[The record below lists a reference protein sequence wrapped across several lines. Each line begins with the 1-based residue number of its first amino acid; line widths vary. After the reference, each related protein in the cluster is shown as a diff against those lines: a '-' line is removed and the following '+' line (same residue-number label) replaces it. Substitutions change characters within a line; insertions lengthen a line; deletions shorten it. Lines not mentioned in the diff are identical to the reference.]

1 MIGKKTSVKK
11 DVFLADCRHGTLND
25 SNHIGLLFSDQKYRS
40 VMGWAGI
47 NSLRCTMDAFYGTT
61 VGNETVKFYF

>member
-1 MIGKKTSVKK
+1 MKENLCKK
-11 DVFLADCRHGTLND
+11 DVFWADCRHGILND
-25 SNHIGLLFSDQKYRS
+25 SDHIDLLFSDPKYRS

-47 NSLRCTMDAFYGTT
+47 NSLRSTVDAFYGTT

>member
-1 MIGKKTSVKK
+1 MIGKKTSVKRC
-11 DVFLADCRHGTLND
+11 FLADCRHGTLND
-25 SNHIGLLFSDQKYRS
+25 SNHIDFLFSDPKYRS

>member
-11 DVFLADCRHGTLND
+11 MFFWLTAGMVLSMTAIILVSFFLTKNIA
-25 SNHIGLLFSDQKYRS
+25 

>member
-11 DVFLADCRHGTLND
+11 MFFWLTAGMVLSMTAIILVSFFLTKN
-25 SNHIGLLFSDQKYRS
+25 S

-47 NSLRCTMDAFYGTT
+47 NSLRSTVDAFYGTT

>member
-11 DVFLADCRHGTLND
+11 MFFWMTAGND
-25 SNHIGLLFSDQKYRS
+25 SNHIALLLSDQKYRS

-47 NSLRCTMDAFYGTT
+47 NSLRSTVDAFYGTT

>member
-11 DVFLADCRHGTLND
+11 MFFWLTAGMVLSMTAIILVSF
-25 SNHIGLLFSDQKYRS
+25 FSDKKYRS

-47 NSLRCTMDAFYGTT
+47 NGLRSTVDAFMVQLLGMRLS
-61 VGNETVKFYF
+61 NFYF